1 MAEFMAGLKRTVYCN
16 VLREKDIDTNQIVM
30 GWVQRRRDLGGVI
43 FLDLRDKTG
52 IIQVVIDAKN
62 VSEED
67 FEKAEGIRSEYVVAI
82 KGRVEKRDEDTI
94 NPNLET
100 GTIDIR
106 ATEVRILSKAKTPP
120 FMIEDAS
127 LVKEELRL
135 THRYLDLRRPA
146 MLENLKMRQQV
157 ISTVR
162 NYLIEQDFL
171 EVETPILTKSTPE
184 GARDFLVP
192 SRIDKGTFY
201 ALPQSP
207 QIYKQLLMVGG
218 VDKYFQVAKCFRDE
232 DLRADRQPE
241 FTQLDMELSFVDQ
254 EDVIELLE
262 HLFSKIGSDVL
273 KREFKTPFRRL
284 TYDEAMSLYGS
295 DKPDTRFG
303 FEMVDLTDIA
313 KTCSFEVFS
322 KIANSTG
329 IVKAIN
335 VKGGDSFTRT
345 QIEELTE
352 KAVSYGGKG
361 MAWIAIGQDKELK
374 SVLTK
379 FFKKEEMDSI
389 LDKMQ
394 AEPGDL
400 IIFCADKEASVYKIL
415 GGLRLDA
422 ADMLGLRKKDDF
434 EFLVVTDFP
443 LLEWSEEEKRY
454 VAMHHPFTMPKDEDF
469 ALMDKDPGLV
479 RAKSYDIVLN
489 GVELGSGSIRIHEQ
503 ELQAKMFSLLG
514 FSEEEAKERFGFM
527 LEAFEYGT
535 PPHGGFAFGVDRLV
549 MLLTGSS
556 SIREVIAFPKMRDGS
571 CVMISSPS
579 TVSDDQL
586 SELELYTKAQGAVI
600 KKSESKSAVT
610 KETIEYVAD
619 LARIHLDESEKM
631 SLSEDLSNIIAF
643 ADELSKLDTSDTLPL
658 DHILPVCN
666 VFREDELEKSYDR
679 DELLKNAKTKE
690 EGCFFVPQI
699 IE

>member
-146 MLENLKMRQQV
+146 MLENLKMRQKV

-192 SRIDKGTFY
+192 SRMDKGTFY

-469 ALMDKDPGLV
+469 ALMESDPGLV

-571 CVMISSPS
+571 CVMINSPS

-586 SELELYTKAQGAVI
+586 LELELYTKAQGAVI

>member
-1 MAEFMAGLKRTVYCN
+1 MAEFMAGLKRTTYCGD
-16 VLREKDIDTNQIVM
+16 LRESDIDTNQVVM

-52 IIQVVIDAKN
+52 IIQVVIDAN
-62 VSEED
+62 NIEIED
-67 FEKAEGIRSEYVVAI
+67 FQKSEGIRNEYVVAI
-82 KGRVEKRDEDTI
+82 RGKVEKRDEDTI

-106 ATEVRILSKAKTPP
+106 AKEVRILSKAKTPP
-120 FMIEDAS
+120 FMIEDES
-127 LVKEELRL
+127 QVKEELRL
-135 THRYLDLRRPA
+135 AHRYLDIRRPI
-146 MLENLKMRQQV
+146 MLQNLKIRQKV

-162 NYLIEQDFL
+162 NYLIDKDFL
-171 EVETPILTKSTPE
+171 EIETPILTKSTPE

-218 VDKYFQVAKCFRDE
+218 VDKYFQVARCFRDE

-254 EDVIELLE
+254 EDIILLLE
-262 HLFSKIGSDVL
+262 ELFSKIGSDIL

-284 TYDEAMSLYGS
+284 TYDDAMSLYGS

-361 MAWIAIGQDKELK
+361 MAWIAIGEDNELK

-379 FFKKEEMDSI
+379 FFKKDEMDSI
-389 LDKMQ
+389 LDKMS
-394 AEPGDL
+394 AESGDL
-400 IIFCADKEASVYKIL
+400 IIFCADKEESVLKIL

-422 ADMLGLRKKDDF
+422 ADMLDLRKKDDYQ
-434 EFLVVTDFP
+434 FLVVTDFP
-443 LLEWSEEEKRY
+443 LLEWSESEKRF
-454 VAMHHPFTMPKDEDF
+454 VAMHHPFTMPKDEDLD
-469 ALMDKDPGLV
+469 LMDKDPALV
-479 RAKSYDIVLN
+479 RAKAYDIVLN
-489 GVELGSGSIRIHEQ
+489 GVELGSGSIRIHQQ
-503 ELQAKMFSLLG
+503 ELQSKMFSLLG
-514 FSEEEAKERFGFM
+514 FTEIEARERFGFM
-527 LEAFEYGT
+527 LDAFEYGT
-535 PPHGGFAFGVDRLV
+535 PPHGGFAFGIDRLV
-549 MLLTGSS
+549 MLLTGAS

-571 CVMISSPS
+571 CAMINSPS
-579 TVSDDQL
+579 QVSDDQL
-586 SELELYTKAQGAVI
+586 GELELYTKSQGGTI
-600 KKSESKSAVT
+600 KKAQVKSSVT

-619 LARIHLDESEKM
+619 LARINLDEEEKL
-631 SLSEDLSNIIAF
+631 SLSQDLTNIIAF
-643 ADELSKLDTSDTLPL
+643 ADKLSELDTIDVAPL
-658 DHILPVCN
+658 DHILPLSN
-666 VFREDELEKSYDR
+666 VFREDIVEESYDR